1 MNSAINIKNL
11 HSISTTSIFYIIMHC
26 MNDQLEIIDFG
37 ENMPIRLKSIF
48 IEQMDSHWH
57 KGIELLLVL
66 SGEVTVLCAGV
77 PSYLKEDDLILI
89 NEYSIHSLKSEAGCN
104 LVSLQIDTQAIAGKD
119 EKTFFNCN
127 SSKDND
133 KGKFY
138 NIKRLIAEL
147 VKTNSS
153 HNDCNVFYNYSI
165 IYNIFYDL
173 ALNFKSE
180 QESNVSRKY
189 FDRVNNLITYIDQHY
204 RENITL
210 TDLADHE
217 HLTVPYLSSFF
228 ERQFGM
234 SFLTYYNELRF
245 ERAVNE
251 LLSSDLSVKEISINN
266 GFPDSRSFVNL
277 FKKKYGCIPSVYRKE
292 LLLGKTKKTT
302 SALLHTAELEKS
314 ESSLLIL
321 AKYLPDP
328 TKNES
333 TAKRYISDTKIIRR
347 EHISVSSATTQ
358 LKHTFKTFTAVA
370 RAKELLFSDVQQML
384 TEIQRNIGYEYIKFH
399 GLLSDDMLVYDE
411 DSMGNPHYS
420 FVYIDKVINFL
431 LSINLKPLIELSFM
445 PSALALYPER
455 TIFSSPFVISPPKD
469 LKKWHDLIVA
479 LVEHLIEQYGA
490 RAVTSWLFCVWNE
503 PDTSVTLFGFDNDND
518 FYDLYKT
525 TYEAVKSV
533 NKNIIFGSPSLLVSF
548 NVNRLWMRNFI
559 TWCNEN
565 HCLPEFMNIHFY
577 DNDYSND
584 SMSQHTPAHP
594 AHDRLNMDEN
604 SFSKCIDITKALF
617 NELNIG
623 HLPIY
628 LTEWNLT
635 VSHRNLLNDTCFK
648 SCYLTKNLLENYDR
662 LDSFGY
668 WVLTDAIEETQ
679 PSPEQFHG
687 GLGLFTSNGIKKAHY
702 YIFDFINRLGSRL
715 IERGDG
721 YFITKSH
728 RKIQIILY
736 NYEHFNHL
744 FAAGETF
751 DMTFTKRY
759 TPFSQLGKMSASLQI
774 CDIPAKTCVIRQHIL
789 NQKHGSAFDEWVRM
803 GAPKLNNESMEYLK
817 RICVPELII
826 HNDDITDGEITIN
839 TDLEPLEVRLIEI
852 EY

>member
-1 MNSAINIKNL
+1 MNE
-11 HSISTTSIFYIIMHC
+11 
-26 MNDQLEIIDFG
+26 QLEIINFG
-37 ENMPIRLKSIF
+37 ENTPIRLKSIYL
-48 IEQMDSHWH
+48 EQMDSHWH

-66 SGEVTVLCAGV
+66 SGEVTVICGGV
-77 PSYLKEDDLILI
+77 PSYLKEDDLMLI

-104 LVSLQIDTQAIAGKD
+104 LVSLQINTQAIAGKD
-119 EKTFFNCN
+119 EKTLFNCN
-127 SSKDND
+127 SSTDND

-165 IYNIFYDL
+165 VYNIFYDL
-173 ALNFKSE
+173 ALNFQSKQGAS
-180 QESNVSRKY
+180 VSRKY
-189 FDRVNNLITYIDQHY
+189 FDRVNSIITYIDEHY
-204 RENITL
+204 RDNITL
-210 TDLADHE
+210 SDLAEHE
-217 HLTVPYLSSFF
+217 HLSVPYLSSFF
-228 ERQFGM
+228 EKQLGM
-234 SFLTYYNELRF
+234 NFLTYYNELRF

-251 LLSSDLSVKEISINN
+251 LLSTDVSVEEISLNN
-266 GFPDSRSFVNL
+266 GFPDPRSFVNL

-292 LLLGKTKKTT
+292 LLSGKIKKPT
-302 SALLHTAELEKS
+302 SGLRTAELEKS
-314 ESSLLIL
+314 ESTLLIL

-328 TKNES
+328 TKTES
-333 TAKRYISDTKIIRR
+333 VRQRYISDTKIISR
-347 EHISVSSATTQ
+347 EHISVSSATAQ
-358 LKHTFKTFTAVA
+358 LKHTFRTFTAVA
-370 RAKELLFSDVQQML
+370 RAKELLFSDVRQML

-411 DSMGNPHYS
+411 DPMGNPRYS
-420 FVYIDKVINFL
+420 FVYIDKVIDFL
-431 LSINLKPLIELSFM
+431 LSIDLKPLIELSFM
-445 PSALALYPER
+445 PKALALYPER
-455 TIFSSPFVISPPKD
+455 TIYSSPFIISPPKD

-479 LVEHLIEQYGA
+479 LTSHLIERYGI
-490 RAVTSWLFCVWNE
+490 RTVTGWLFCVWNE
-503 PDTSVTLFGFDNDND
+503 PDTSVTLFGFEKDSD

-525 TYEAVKSV
+525 TYDAVKSV
-533 NKNIIFGSPSLLVSF
+533 NKGIVFGSPSLLVPY
-548 NVNRLWMRNFI
+548 NVNRLWIRKFI
-559 TWCNEN
+559 NWCTEN

-577 DNDYSND
+577 DNDYSDD
-584 SMSQHTPAHP
+584 SLSQHTPAHP

-604 SFSKCIDITKALF
+604 SFGKCIDLTKTLF

-623 HLPIY
+623 SLPIY

-648 SCYLTKNLLENYDR
+648 SCYLAKNLLENYDS

-679 PSPEQFHG
+679 PSAEQFHG
-687 GLGLFTSNGIKKAHY
+687 GLGLYTADGIKKPHY
-702 YIFDFINRLGSRL
+702 YTFDFINRLGNKL
-715 IERGDG
+715 IEKGDG

-728 RKIQIILY
+728 KKIQIILY

-759 TPFSQLGKMSASLQI
+759 TPFSQLGKMSASLQL
-774 CDIPAKTCVIRQHIL
+774 CDISAKTCVIRQHIL

-803 GAPKLNNESMEYLK
+803 GAPKLNNESVEYLK

-826 HNDDITDGEITIN
+826 HTENIDDGTITIN
-839 TDLEPLEVRLIEI
+839 ANLDPLEVRLIEI